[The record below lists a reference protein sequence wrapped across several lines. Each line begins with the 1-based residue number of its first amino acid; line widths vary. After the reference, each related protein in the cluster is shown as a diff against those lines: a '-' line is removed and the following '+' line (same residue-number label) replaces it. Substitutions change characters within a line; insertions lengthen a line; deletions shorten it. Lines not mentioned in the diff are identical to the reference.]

1 MEIGKKIRALRIAKG
16 ITREI
21 LAEVLS
27 VTPQAVSKWE
37 TGSAAP
43 DIQLLPELSVYF
55 GVTIDELFCLTD
67 DREFDRIQ
75 NMIWDSRL
83 IPQNELEWAERWLK
97 AKIDSGYRP
106 AACWRLLADLYNHQA
121 HQLHTYAADFA
132 RAALNANPEE
142 YEALSE
148 LNEAMGGYI
157 PDFNARNRHRLID
170 ELKRQAEERPDLWR
184 ILLWLLDNL
193 IADCRLE
200 EARQWLDRLSGVHQS
215 YRIPFYRAMI
225 ARASG
230 NQEEYETSI
239 REIEAEYSD
248 QSSAM
253 FDLGSMLAGNGRYE
267 AAIGYFRRAMDLET
281 VPRYVD
287 ALEAMAHIHEILGNI
302 PAAIAVWEEELQIL
316 ADDWSTTTGE
326 TADRVHREIRR
337 LRSLI

>member
-1 MEIGKKIRALRIAKG
+1 MEIGKKIRDLRVAKG
-16 ITREI
+16 VTQEI
-21 LAEVLS
+21 LAEVLN

-43 DIQLLPELSVYF
+43 DIQLLPELAVYF

-83 IPQNELEWAERWLK
+83 VPQNELERAERWLK
-97 AKIDSGYRP
+97 SRIESGYRP

-121 HQLHTYAADFA
+121 RQLHTYAADFA
-132 RAALNANPEE
+132 RAALNADPEE

-170 ELKRQAEERPDLWR
+170 ELKSRAEERPDLWR
-184 ILLWLLDNL
+184 IQLWLLDNL
-193 IADCRLE
+193 IADHRLE
-200 EARQWLDRLSGVHQS
+200 EAACWLDRLSRVHTS

-225 ARASG
+225 ARAAGDRSG
-230 NQEEYETSI
+230 YEACI

-248 QSSAM
+248 QWVAL
-253 FDLGSMLAGNGRYE
+253 FDLGSLLAGDGQYE
-267 AAIGYFRRAMDLET
+267 AAIGYFRRSMDLET
-281 VPRYVD
+281 APRYVD
-287 ALEAMAHIHEILGNI
+287 ALEAMAHIYEIQGDRDR
-302 PAAIAVWEEELQIL
+302 AIAIWEEELEIL
-316 ADDWSTTTGE
+316 AQDWNTTSGE
-326 TADRVHREIRR
+326 TADVVHREIRR
-337 LRSLI
+337 LRALV